1 MTLVTSFQKSSGNPS
16 KPAHGLKAH
25 GQMAIRGDIYK
36 GWDVKTID
44 NPKCVN
50 LGPRTAFLFWGI
62 YSWKGIKN
70 GILSWKHF
78 FCQSNSNILPREVN
92 AAFIAGCF
100 SVKAFISLMPSSV
113 FNWCCFFFWATG
125 NHKKMYLREK
135 QIHHTPSTPVASIA
149 CMQWAKGGAH
159 CWDKVQSGA
168 NQTAGFPTPL
178 EPIHFWL
185 YSMYRLEL
193 LILNGFLHKPKW
205 KIYEWKKLS
214 GPLNQNSKKVRF
226 DKKSAFEKECHSFE

>member
-78 FCQSNSNILPREVN
+78 FLSKQFKHPASGGQRGFHSRMLFSESIHLTN
-92 AAFIAGCF
+92 AFFCF
-100 SVKAFISLMPSSV
+100 QLML
-113 FNWCCFFFWATG
+113 FFFWATG